1 MQRRGFLI
9 TAVAATVAMT
19 APVAGQDN
27 AAWTALAQG
36 GHVILARHALAP
48 GVGDPQGFVLDD
60 CATQR
65 NLSEEGRAQARRMGE
80 ALKAR
85 GIGLTRILSSRWCRA
100 LETARLMDVGEVE
113 AFPPLV
119 SFFGDRTDEPEQT
132 AAVRAFLKDGVDGT
146 VLMVTHQVNI
156 TALTG
161 VSPASGEMVV
171 AKPGEDGSLQV
182 VGRIRTE

>member
-1 MQRRGFLI
+1 
-9 TAVAATVAMT
+9 
-19 APVAGQDN
+19 
-27 AAWTALAQG
+27 
-36 GHVILARHALAP
+36 
-48 GVGDPQGFVLDD
+48 
-60 CATQR
+60 
-65 NLSEEGRAQARRMGE
+65 
-80 ALKAR
+80 
-85 GIGLTRILSSRWCRA
+85 
-100 LETARLMDVGEVE
+100 MDVGEVE
-113 AFPPLV
+113 AFPPLD